1 MDEVLSNTQDFA
13 IKTPVFEGPLDLL
26 IDLVEKRKLLIND
39 ISLAEVTDEYITHVA
54 RMQELSLPGTVHFVN
69 LAATLMLIKSRS
81 LLPVLELSEAE
92 EESIENLEA
101 RLKLYQ
107 IYRTAGTI
115 VADSF
120 GKSVLHEK
128 TFTPIADPLFIT
140 DTYTT
145 TDALQGA
152 ITDVLTNLPKFHT
165 KPKVRVKPTVSL
177 DEMMDRLHTRIQ
189 TQMKSTLRELTEG
202 SQERT
207 TVIVGFLAV
216 LEMVK
221 QGHVQAEQPHHFEDI
236 HIEKEG
242 VYTPKY
248 Y

>member
-1 MDEVLSNTQDFA
+1 METIASDFA

-39 ISLAEVTDEYITHVA
+39 ISLAEVTDEYMAHVA
-54 RMQELSLPGTVHFVN
+54 QMQEQSLPGTVQFIN
-69 LAATLMLIKSRS
+69 LAATLLLIKSRS
-81 LLPVLELSEAE
+81 LLPVLELTDAE

-107 IYRTAGTI
+107 IYRNAGAI
-115 VADSF
+115 VAESF
-120 GKSVLHEK
+120 GVGMLHESQFVPSDEPLFK
-128 TFTPIADPLFIT
+128 PDKYTETDSLQAAIADVI
-140 DTYTT
+140 
-145 TDALQGA
+145 Q
-152 ITDVLTNLPKFHT
+152 NLPKKEV
-165 KPKVRVKPTVSL
+165 KPKVRVKPTISL
-177 DEMMDRLHTRIQ
+177 DEMIDRLRDRVEK
-189 TQMKSTLRELTEG
+189 QMKSTLTELTEG

-221 QGHVQAEQPHHFEDI
+221 QGQVNVIQPAHFDDI
-236 HIEKEG
+236 HIHKDE
-242 VYTPKY
+242 VQTPRY